1 MVCICLYVDI
11 NCYVPDNQQ
20 FIEPQKLG
28 KGQKRYRQSS
38 LIGEKRIDTYGCMES
53 LEQENHLGRGKRERS
68 MREEIWGDTVKI
80 KTHLRGSMET
90 SYSTSILKYTHILR

>member
-1 MVCICLYVDI
+1 
-11 NCYVPDNQQ
+11 
-20 FIEPQKLG
+20 
-28 KGQKRYRQSS
+28 
-38 LIGEKRIDTYGCMES
+38 MES